1 MSSLRCTAR
10 CCGAWL
16 SSKCLTMHRQHF
28 FMYMLNQKGYT
39 GQMKF
44 NHGEDTMQLEV
55 RMAALLIQ
63 CMPALLIQC
72 MPGICRW
79 WQALLTVRAS
89 PHGDVQVKTNQHA
102 TSHVKTTLALSGKH
116 AGGCHEN
123 P

>member
-1 MSSLRCTAR
+1 
-10 CCGAWL
+10 
-16 SSKCLTMHRQHF
+16 MHRQHF

-44 NHGEDTMQLEV
+44 NHGEGTMQLEV
-55 RMAALLIQ
+55 RIA
-63 CMPALLIQC
+63 ALLIQC
-72 MPGICRW
+72 MPGICLW